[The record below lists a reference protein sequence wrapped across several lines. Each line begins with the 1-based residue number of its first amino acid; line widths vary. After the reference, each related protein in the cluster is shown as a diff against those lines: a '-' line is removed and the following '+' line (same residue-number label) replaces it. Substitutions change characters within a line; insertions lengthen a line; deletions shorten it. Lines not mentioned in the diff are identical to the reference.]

1 MIKYSDKTK
10 EEALDT
16 YRREGIK
23 IASERFNMP
32 TSTIYRWLSI
42 ERRKAMLADIEQ
54 DGNGKAPEEKAEKNS
69 EVKPVV
75 IEEPLQEKEV
85 VSHEDDAPD
94 MMTLLIEEN
103 EKLRNMNLQLRRA
116 LQAFVM

>member
-54 DGNGKAPEEKAEKNS
+54 DGNEKAPEEKAEKHS
-69 EVKPVV
+69 EAKPVV
-75 IEEPLQEKEV
+75 IEVSTKEEEAV
-85 VSHEDDAPD
+85 PHEDEAPD
-94 MMTLLIEEN
+94 MMTLLIAEN

>member
-10 EEALDT
+10 EEALET
-16 YRREGIK
+16 YHREGIK

-69 EVKPVV
+69 E
-75 IEEPLQEKEV
+75 EPLQEKEV

-94 MMTLLIEEN
+94 MMTLLIAEN

>member
-10 EEALDT
+10 EEALET
-16 YRREGIK
+16 YHREGIK
-23 IASERFNMP
+23 IASERFNRP

-69 EVKPVV
+69 EFN
-75 IEEPLQEKEV
+75 
-85 VSHEDDAPD
+85 D
-94 MMTLLIEEN
+94 N
-103 EKLRNMNLQLRRA
+103 YLRS
-116 LQAFVM
+116 